1 MVRDAPTDVQT
12 LTDTFLATVDRLK
25 RQYITNM
32 VRTKVL
38 ERKHSATEDYV
49 GSVVDEYHTMVRKDS
64 YLDQVGRISC
74 SFGDT
79 QKFIPERNSEIKT
92 RAPSCFRDS
101 QF

>member
-1 MVRDAPTDVQT
+1 MDVQT

-64 YLDQVGRISC
+64 YLDQVSG
-74 SFGDT
+74 FGFFGGT
-79 QKFIPERNSEIKT
+79 EF
-92 RAPSCFRDS
+92 
-101 QF
+101 